1 MPSINWNPPRP
12 QLPVYPRLRPV
23 YSVTPE
29 EIEKQ
34 YGVRVVG
41 VSLLPGSALLSL
53 CFQVAESTRAA
64 ALLIPENSPL
74 LVTEANGMI
83 LRANRSLTVRDLA
96 LSTICNLLYPNV
108 RNAVQNGW
116 EIHVQ
121 VGDLRLEH
129 MFVQ

>member
-23 YSVTPE
+23 YPATAADF
-29 EIEKQ
+29 EKQ
-34 YGVRVVG
+34 YGIRVVEI
-41 VSLLPGSALLSL
+41 SHLPGSALLSL
-53 CFQVAESTRAA
+53 CFQITESTRAA
-64 ALLIPENSPL
+64 ALLIPENAPL
-74 LVTEANGMI
+74 LVAEANGFI
-83 LRANRSLTVRDLA
+83 LRANRSLTVRDLS

-108 RNAVQNGW
+108 RNTIQPGW

-129 MFVQ
+129 LLVQ